1 MASEQDEVVC
11 GFVDES
17 TELVERVSDDII
29 DLETHSDPE
38 VINRIF
44 RAFHTIKGNS
54 RMLGFTRLG
63 DFTHKA
69 EDLMSL
75 VRAGDLAINPAIVR
89 ALTRAVDVFVDVLEE
104 IRESGE
110 DGYDYAPVAKMI
122 EEAAQGKAPPPKNAS
137 AAQKPTPEAAPAP
150 KPVAEPKPA
159 VAKSEPRK
167 AAECVSGGIKML
179 VVEDDFASRLMLT
192 KFLTRFGEVHVAVNG
207 SEAVEGVETACR
219 EGEPYKFVCMDIMMP
234 GMDGIEAVRRIRA
247 LERDHVC
254 QEAVIIMI
262 TALSDPQT
270 IIRCCYES
278 GANYYIIKPL
288 VFTQLEALMKRYN
301 LIS

>member
-1 MASEQDEVVC
+1 MSEGPDEVVA

-29 DLETHSDPE
+29 DLEANSDPE

-75 VRAGDLAINPAIVR
+75 VRNGDLAIDSTIVR
-89 ALTRAVDVFVDVLEE
+89 ALTRAVDVFVEVLEE
-104 IRESGE
+104 IRETG
-110 DGYDYAPVAKMI
+110 DDAFDYAPVAKMI
-122 EEAAQGKAPPPKNAS
+122 EEAARGKAPPPKS
-137 AAQKPTPEAAPAP
+137 AAAQAPLAEERSAAMTESSPEGETRAAA
-150 KPVAEPKPA
+150 
-159 VAKSEPRK
+159 
-167 AAECVSGGIKML
+167 GGSTGLKML
-179 VVEDDFASRLMLT
+179 VAEDDFASRLMLA
-192 KFLTRFGEVHVAVNG
+192 KFLGRFGEAHVAVNG
-207 SEAVEGVETACR
+207 AEAVEGVAAACR
-219 EGEPYKFVCMDIMMP
+219 EGEPYRFVCMDIMMP
-234 GMDGIEAVRRIRA
+234 GIDGIEAVKRIRA
-247 LERDHVC
+247 IEREHGSP
-254 QEAVIIMI
+254 EAVIMMI

-270 IIRCCYES
+270 IISCCYES
-278 GANYYIIKPL
+278 GADYYIIKPL
-288 VFTQLEALMKRYN
+288 VFTQLESLMKRYN